1 MTWPSGAVVT
11 TNLDAGSDSP
21 ATARADLLDATQK
34 LNQIIAHVSA
44 YIQGLFDDAN
54 AAAARATLG
63 STTVGDAVF
72 IAANAAAARTAI
84 DAFANTGGT
93 LTGDAAISK
102 ATPILTINES
112 SGSGQGIVRFQ
123 DNAVNRWQLIK
134 NSDDQFWIYND
145 GRATADLAISN
156 STGNVTFGASVIA
169 DGNSFIGDTA
179 NVNATLGLTINQGA
193 ADNEILALKSSDVAH
208 GMTDITE
215 TDSFGTFAK
224 AQITSG
230 GARLVGFT
238 SAVMGVH
245 IAAHYTTDDTT
256 KSTSALGATIITGA
270 KKSGTTVDVMGSDAN
285 ILTVRNGTLARFIL
299 DAEGDS
305 HQDVGTAWTNFDA
318 HRDVDLLTA
327 LSVHVSGEAD
337 PIRCNFASFL
347 DFNRQRLQ
355 DLKLVTFNDDG
366 HHFVN
371 MSKLTMLLTGAVR
384 QMATRMD
391 AIEEKLKLLTI

>member
-1 MTWPSGAVVT
+1 
-11 TNLDAGSDSP
+11 
-21 ATARADLLDATQK
+21 
-34 LNQIIAHVSA
+34 
-44 YIQGLFDDAN
+44 
-54 AAAARATLG
+54 
-63 STTVGDAVF
+63 
-72 IAANAAAARTAI
+72 
-84 DAFANTGGT
+84 
-93 LTGDAAISK
+93 
-102 ATPILTINES
+102 
-112 SGSGQGIVRFQ
+112 
-123 DNAVNRWQLIK
+123 
-134 NSDDQFWIYND
+134 
-145 GRATADLAISN
+145 
-156 STGNVTFGASVIA
+156 
-169 DGNSFIGDTA
+169 
-179 NVNATLGLTINQGA
+179 
-193 ADNEILALKSSDVAH
+193 
-208 GMTDITE
+208 
-215 TDSFGTFAK
+215 
-224 AQITSG
+224 
-230 GARLVGFT
+230 
-238 SAVMGVH
+238 MGVH
-245 IAAHYTTDDTT
+245 IAAHYTTDDVS